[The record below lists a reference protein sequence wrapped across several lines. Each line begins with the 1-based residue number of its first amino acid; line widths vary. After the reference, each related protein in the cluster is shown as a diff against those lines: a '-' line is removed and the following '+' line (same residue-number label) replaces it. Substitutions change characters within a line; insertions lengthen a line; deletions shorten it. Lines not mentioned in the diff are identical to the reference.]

1 MSRVSLHAFDTGVE
15 EAARIGQRLGVA
27 VRQIKVH
34 HFPDGESLVTV
45 VPSEATVIVYAS
57 LDHPNER
64 MMDLLL
70 AAEALCRNGATRL
83 VLVAPYLCYMRQ
95 DKAFHEGEAI
105 SQRLLG
111 DLLGRRFD
119 RIITIDSHLHRVNS
133 LAEIGRAHV

>member
-1 MSRVSLHAFDTGVE
+1 MSRLSLHAFDTGLE
-15 EAARIGQRLGVA
+15 EAGRIGQRLGVA
-27 VRQIKVH
+27 VRPVKVH

-45 VPSEATVIVYAS
+45 VPSESTVVIYAS

-70 AAEALCRNGATRL
+70 AAEALRRNGATRL

-111 DLLGRRFD
+111 DLLGRKFD
-119 RIITIDSHLHRVNS
+119 RIVTIRSNLRPSNS
-133 LAEIGRAHV
+133 PKRR